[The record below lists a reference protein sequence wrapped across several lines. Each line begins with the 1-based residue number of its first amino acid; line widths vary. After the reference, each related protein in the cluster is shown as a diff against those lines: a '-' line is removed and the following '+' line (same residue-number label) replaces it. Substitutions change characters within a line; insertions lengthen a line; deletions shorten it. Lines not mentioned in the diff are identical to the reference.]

1 MTEKIRRGSAMNVA
15 IAQKLADLRRAR
27 GFSQE
32 SLAAELGLSRQAIS
46 KWERAESA
54 PDMGNLI
61 TLSDLYGVTID
72 ELLRVDADIADDMA
86 FESQD
91 LLQEEALE
99 DAVLE
104 QAVLEDAIMECEEA
118 SQERAGDGEESAAP
132 ETVTYA
138 AVGEVSSSAAPE
150 SPEIPSPSMPPTPFE
165 SCGPAPTFGSA
176 PVSGTPS
183 EDSPFPWQTSVSQS
197 VPQSAAQPAGQSAD
211 QYATHGAPQPTPQPT
226 PQSAPQGSAPF
237 APPQPPEPGVAPAG
251 KPTQWS
257 LLTFPYPLFCV
268 VAYLVVGFMFGWWH
282 PAWII
287 FLTIPFWFWIV
298 NTIKADP
305 LYQAYCRERQA
316 EAEALLNEELR

>member
-61 TLSDLYGVTID
+61 ALSDLYGVTID

-104 QAVLEDAIMECEEA
+104 QAVLEDAIMEK
-118 SQERAGDGEESAAP
+118 RHRN
-132 ETVTYA
+132 VR
-138 AVGEVSSSAAPE
+138 V
-150 SPEIPSPSMPPTPFE
+150 M
-165 SCGPAPTFGSA
+165 
-176 PVSGTPS
+176 
-183 EDSPFPWQTSVSQS
+183 
-197 VPQSAAQPAGQSAD
+197 
-211 QYATHGAPQPTPQPT
+211 
-226 PQSAPQGSAPF
+226 
-237 APPQPPEPGVAPAG
+237 G
-251 KPTQWS
+251 KNRR
-257 LLTFPYPLFCV
+257 LL
-268 VAYLVVGFMFGWWH
+268 
-282 PAWII
+282 
-287 FLTIPFWFWIV
+287 
-298 NTIKADP
+298 
-305 LYQAYCRERQA
+305 RR
-316 EAEALLNEELR
+316 